1 MVESPIR
8 GECDEAGG
16 RVANVTFCRGSE
28 VNRRFA
34 NGNDAIMTAAAC
46 AEYFGVIN
54 KVRDRKALRRMAS
67 LAHIACCNMSAWFT
81 RKC

>member
-1 MVESPIR
+1 MVESSIR

-34 NGNDAIMTAAAC
+34 NGNDAIMAAAAC

-54 KVRDRKALRRMAS
+54 KIRNGVACGGMAG
-67 LAHIACCNMSAWFT
+67 LAYIAGGHMSAWFA
-81 RKC
+81 RER